1 MMSRRLGRFA
11 AVAIG
16 ALVVSSVLLI
26 VGVVRTPRETFVA
39 FLVAYAATLSV
50 VLGVLAMT
58 MIAHLTTA
66 TWFRPFRPLAL
77 RVLRALPALACLG
90 VLLLLGL
97 PTLPW
102 AVAGSDISTTDVGH
116 YLNAPFFVVRFVIY
130 WAAWL
135 LIARALRRADS
146 LATNGDVARAAERH
160 RRVSVIG
167 LLVLGLT
174 MTFAAF
180 DWMMSLTPD
189 WSSTIYGVIWFA
201 GGMVGA
207 LALLAVLAS
216 RRTRHIAYDFDAL
229 GKLLLTFI
237 LFWLYTGFAQY
248 IVIWS
253 GGVPREVTWFVAR
266 TRGGWGAL
274 ASVLLFAG
282 FAFPFLLLIV
292 RVIRQSA
299 AFAAA
304 IGVALLVVHYLD
316 TLWIVAPGLLPA
328 TWWTLVLAVAALALV
343 LTIVIA
349 SASMYRRT
357 STDTLVA
364 SARLS

>member
-1 MMSRRLGRFA
+1 
-11 AVAIG
+11 
-16 ALVVSSVLLI
+16 
-26 VGVVRTPRETFVA
+26 
-39 FLVAYAATLSV
+39 
-50 VLGVLAMT
+50 
-58 MIAHLTTA
+58 
-66 TWFRPFRPLAL
+66 
-77 RVLRALPALACLG
+77 
-90 VLLLLGL
+90 
-97 PTLPW
+97 
-102 AVAGSDISTTDVGH
+102 
-116 YLNAPFFVVRFVIY
+116 
-130 WAAWL
+130 
-135 LIARALRRADS
+135 
-146 LATNGDVARAAERH
+146 
-160 RRVSVIG
+160 
-167 LLVLGLT
+167 

-207 LALLAVLAS
+207 LALLAVLAWHS
-216 RRTRHIAYDFDAL
+216 TDQVTYDFDAL

-253 GGVPREVTWFVAR
+253 GGLPREVTWYVAR

-299 AFAAA
+299 AFASA

-316 TLWIVAPGLLPA
+316 TLWIVVPGLISA
-328 TWWTLVLAVAALALV
+328 TWWSLVLAVAALVVV
-343 LTIVIA
+343 LTIVIGT
-349 SASMYRRT
+349 ASMHGRR
-357 STDTLVA
+357 SADALVA
-364 SARLS
+364 SAHLY

>member
-1 MMSRRLGRFA
+1 MSYRLGRFSA
-11 AVAIG
+11 ASIG
-16 ALVVSSVLLI
+16 ALVVGGALLI
-26 VGVVRTPRETFVA
+26 VGAVRTPREASVA
-39 FLVAYAATLSV
+39 FLVAYAAALSV

-58 MIAHLTTA
+58 MIAHLTAA
-66 TWFRPFRPLAL
+66 TWFRPFRPIAM

-90 VLLLLGL
+90 FLLLLAL
-97 PTLPW
+97 PTFPW
-102 AVAGSDISTTDVGH
+102 AFEESQISTTDVAR
-116 YLNAPFFVVRFVIY
+116 YLNPPFFVVRFVIY

-135 LIARALRRADS
+135 LIARALHRADQ
-146 LATNGDVARAAERH
+146 LATSVDVERVAARH

-167 LLVLGLT
+167 LLTLGLT

-201 GGMVGA
+201 GGMIGA

-216 RRTRHIAYDFDAL
+216 RSVDQVTYDFDAL

-253 GGVPREVTWFVAR
+253 GGLPREVTWYVAR

-292 RVIRQSA
+292 RVIRQST
-299 AFAAA
+299 AFAVA

-316 TLWIVAPGLLPA
+316 TLWIVAPGLISA
-328 TWWTLVLAVAALALV
+328 TWWSLVLAIAALAVV
-343 LTIVIA
+343 LSIVIGT
-349 SASMYRRT
+349 ASMHGRR
-357 STDTLVA
+357 SADALVA
-364 SARLS
+364 SAHLY